1 MADSWHT
8 QNIQINKI
16 TGENEKN
23 GPFILWGK
31 IQWIFWPTQWVP
43 CPESS
48 PTKLRKL
55 EYQTTAETP
64 SLEAQKVRGWGVR
77 KKLSTWHS
85 LGLNAGQSPPPE
97 PPPARRCPVPKAA
110 EALSA
115 VWGHLQEGWGQT
127 CQLEPFLP
135 NYTRSWTR
143 PLCFSALLFV
153 YCWYNTWFYILRSN
167 WHTTL
172 S

>member
-1 MADSWHT
+1 MKKMGLSFYGEKSSEFFGPPNEFLVPRAPLQSWGSWSTEPLLRPLLLRHKRWGDEEWERNSVRDT
-8 QNIQINKI
+8 
-16 TGENEKN
+16 
-23 GPFILWGK
+23 LWAWMPG
-31 IQWIFWPTQWVP
+31 
-43 CPESS
+43 S
-48 PTKLRKL
+48 P
-55 EYQTTAETP
+55 
-64 SLEAQKVRGWGVR
+64 
-77 KKLSTWHS
+77 H
-85 LGLNAGQSPPPE
+85 PPE

-153 YCWYNTWFYILRSN
+153 YCWYSTWFYILRSN